1 MPKVALPHQS
11 ILGPLPLHREAKGR
25 NLRTKS
31 MNNQSLKF
39 LHFFILEKEWGVF
52 FMYMSV

>member
-1 MPKVALPHQS
+1 MKSGVNSRALASRRPKVALPHQS
-11 ILGPLPLHREAKGR
+11 VLGPLPLHREAKGR

-39 LHFFILEKEWGVF
+39 LHFLF
-52 FMYMSV
+52 